1 METRRHGQFEDA
13 TPQSSMPNDQ
23 GSLSALVA
31 MVACNVILLLML
43 SA

>member
-1 METRRHGQFEDA
+1 METGRKAQLEDA
-13 TPQSSMPNDQ
+13 TPQSSMPDDR

-31 MVACNVILLLML
+31 MIACDVILLVML